1 MVIEEVEDD
10 LDETLIP
17 SDEDDSTQLG
27 MLGGKQVLTQKTLTS
42 IDLNHTL
49 IASSESSQK
58 QLISEDELD
67 FGMGRVNIRPVDLDH
82 LNEFSDNE
90 VIQVV
95 REEVGDDS
103 I

>member
-1 MVIEEVEDD
+1 
-10 LDETLIP
+10 
-17 SDEDDSTQLG
+17 
-27 MLGGKQVLTQKTLTS
+27 MLGGKQVLKQKTLTS
-42 IDLNHTL
+42 INLNHTL

-82 LNEFSDNE
+82 LNELSDNE

-95 REEVGDDS
+95 REEAGDDS